1 MISLAISIII
11 FFNISLMF
19 IINFTSLKR
28 YKKIV
33 NELLLLQLL
42 ILIIFSLYLNSSHF
56 SNLDISVMQY
66 FSDLFHDSD
75 ILKKLKHL
83 SN

>member
-28 YKKIV
+28 YKKII
-33 NELLLLQLL
+33 NELLLLQVL

-56 SNLDISVMQY
+56 SNLDISITQY

-83 SN
+83 FN

>member
-28 YKKIV
+28 YKKII

-56 SNLDISVMQY
+56 SNLDISITQY

-83 SN
+83 FN